1 MKVAR
6 REDRFRRHLPDRDR
20 VRELLV
26 GQPAESFDEVAP
38 QEGQELVPIPVE
50 DRADLEEGE
59 EQFEQTDRCARI
71 DHRKRIGREGSHGR
85 EGERLGATSPN
96 MEYQHGECRTRE
108 QQKFVDAS
116 ERGGKP
122 TEPARSGSFA
132 GRRISRAPDRLVDD
146 GEENRLHPLEEPD
159 RCRYSPPTD
168 VESGEGEN
176 DRGGREDEEYP
187 TDEETQPTGS
197 SIAAKDDH
205 LGRVRT
211 RDEVGDSEKVE
222 ELLLAEPVPPN
233 EDLFAQHRDMGS
245 WPPEGEAAAFERHER
260 DVSEMAT
267 LLAVSFRETA
277 AHRRSLAHARL
288 PTIDRCWRQGA
299 RIRQKSD
306 TGLLPS

>member
-1 MKVAR
+1 
-6 REDRFRRHLPDRDR
+6 
-20 VRELLV
+20 
-26 GQPAESFDEVAP
+26 
-38 QEGQELVPIPVE
+38 
-50 DRADLEEGE
+50 
-59 EQFEQTDRCARI
+59 
-71 DHRKRIGREGSHGR
+71 
-85 EGERLGATSPN
+85 
-96 MEYQHGECRTRE
+96 
-108 QQKFVDAS
+108 VDAS
-116 ERGGKP
+116 EV
-122 TEPARSGSFA
+122 EEEDQQSQHDPARSPDGELPQ
-132 GRRISRAPDRLVDD
+132 APDRLADD
-146 GEENRLHPLEEPD
+146 GEENRLHPLEEPV
-159 RCRYSPPTD
+159 RYRYSPPTD
-168 VESGEGEN
+168 VEPGEGEN